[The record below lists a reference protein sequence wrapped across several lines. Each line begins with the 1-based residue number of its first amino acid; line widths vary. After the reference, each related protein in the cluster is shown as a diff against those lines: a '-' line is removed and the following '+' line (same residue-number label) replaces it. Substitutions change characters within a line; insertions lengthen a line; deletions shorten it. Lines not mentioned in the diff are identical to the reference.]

1 MIWHV
6 KIFRTI
12 LLKAYFCFRTER
24 QLLFPFLHKTIFK
37 QEYIASFEVKEL
49 ESQIQA
55 AKRKV
60 REASEAVTE
69 NAKKA
74 MTQFV
79 EKSPR
84 VAINMS
90 ISSPVILVPE
100 RSDSLKAL
108 MFDFGHLDIRNIFCR
123 DQTSAK
129 STVILDSITIELKS
143 MKIARWVHMQFSSC

>member
-1 MIWHV
+1 M
-6 KIFRTI
+6 
-12 LLKAYFCFRTER
+12 
-24 QLLFPFLHKTIFK
+24 
-37 QEYIASFEVKEL
+37 KEL

-55 AKRKV
+55 AKKKV

-69 NAKKA
+69 SAKKA
-74 MTQFV
+74 MAQFV

-108 MFDFGHLDIRNIFCR
+108 MLDFGHLDIRNLFCR
-123 DQTSAK
+123 DQTCAK
-129 STVILDSITIELKS
+129 STVILDSIMIELKS
-143 MKIARWVHMQFSSC
+143 MKIAR